1 MSIFTAFLGKN
12 GRSKIHQITSKI
24 TDGILDDVNCE
35 VYEGSEANLTRKE
48 TGRKI
53 LNETGRFRVNW
64 AYCIQFIGARS
75 VRYG

>member
-1 MSIFTAFLGKN
+1 MLYDFRK
-12 GRSKIHQITSKI
+12 TS
-24 TDGILDDVNCE
+24 DIL
-35 VYEGSEANLTRKE
+35 SEANLTRKE

-64 AYCIQFIGARS
+64 AHCIQSIGARS